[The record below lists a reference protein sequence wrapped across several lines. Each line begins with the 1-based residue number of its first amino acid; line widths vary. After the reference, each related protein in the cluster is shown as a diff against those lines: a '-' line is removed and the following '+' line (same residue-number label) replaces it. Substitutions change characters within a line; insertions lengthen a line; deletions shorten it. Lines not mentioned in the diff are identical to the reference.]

1 MGFLSPAYLFALA
14 AVGVPV
20 WLHLARKRK
29 LVPVPFSSLRY
40 LKRAS
45 ARMRRRARV
54 EDIALLLARCLLVA
68 LLALALARPVISS
81 RKSIFGLEWPRA
93 VVVVV
98 DATASMNWHGASGTR
113 LSQAKRQ
120 AADWIGNLSTNDKVA
135 LWVLTD
141 HLEKTV
147 PEPVSDHRM
156 VLRALAEVK
165 EGSGSSTLAPAFAAA
180 REWAEGETRG
190 ARGMVVFTDNQ
201 PAAWDWPAAEFFK
214 KSWPHKDMDLLVVQ
228 TDGERP
234 PNLSVQPVRWS
245 GNLARAG
252 RTVNGSVR
260 IDNKSAETAGD
271 VFELKISG
279 QSVMRRTI
287 ELPPEGSLEIPLVLP
302 VPSTPGAVMPGEAT
316 LSGDG
321 FAEDDTWYFA
331 IPAQKTVKVAVV
343 EHTGGVVGRV
353 RPSFFLARALAAGGA
368 ATVDVVESDVM
379 EKQSLDGVDALFAT
393 GGSLAAEAVW
403 LKAKRFAE
411 AGGTLVVFGNQQP
424 DALPDGW
431 PVGKAQEMSLPPGRV
446 ATKLLVPDHPLFLGL
461 WSDHEAFPPMS
472 QGTAAKAAPAKG
484 ARVLATLAGELPL
497 VVEAQMGLGRIVWLN
512 TSADRAWGDFPLSPA
527 YVPLMQQLARLGELS
542 SRAPTQRWIGEG
554 WPALKDPGAKWLAP
568 DGQGS
573 PLPRA
578 VREGLYVARSA
589 DGRELW
595 QCAVNVRRDESDLR
609 PVPAS
614 TLSGFLPGRVATG
627 HAGMVASEQDAK
639 RQIPMW
645 PWLLAL
651 AALVY
656 LIESWWSVRAAARR
670 AKSAGSPVVR
680 PGLGAKPHVAREGRL
695 PA

>member
-20 WLHLARKRK
+20 WLHLARRRK

-68 LLALALARPVISS
+68 LLALALARPVLSS
-81 RKSIFGLEWPRA
+81 RRSVFGLEWPRA

-120 AADWIGNLSTNDKVA
+120 AADWIGNLSPSDKVA

-141 HLEKTV
+141 HLEKPV
-147 PEPVSDHRM
+147 PEPVADHRL
-156 VLRALAEVK
+156 VLRALEEVK
-165 EGSGSSTLAPAFAAA
+165 EGGGSSSLAPAFAAG
-180 REWAEGETRG
+180 REWAAGETRG

-201 PAAWDWPAAEFFK
+201 PAAWDWPAAEFFA
-214 KSWPHKDMDLLVVQ
+214 KSWPGKDMDLLVVQ

-260 IDNKSAETAGD
+260 VDNKSSEAAGD

-279 QSVMRRTI
+279 QPVMRRTI

-302 VPSTPGAVMPGEAT
+302 VPATPGAVMTGEAS

-321 FAEDDTWYFA
+321 FGADDSWYFA
-331 IPAQKTVKVAVV
+331 LPAQRTVKVVVV
-343 EHTGGVVGRV
+343 EHTAGAVGRV

-379 EKQSLDGVDALFAT
+379 AKQSLGGVDALFAT
-393 GGSLAAEAVW
+393 GGSLAAEAAW
-403 LKAKRFAE
+403 SKARRFAE

-424 DALPDGW
+424 DPAPDGW
-431 PVGKAQEMSLPPGRV
+431 PVGKAQEISLPPGRV
-446 ATKLLVPDHPLFLGL
+446 ATKLLVSGHPLFLGL
-461 WSDHEAFPPMS
+461 WSEREAFPPLS
-472 QGTAAKAAPAKG
+472 QGTAIKAAPASG

-497 VVEAQMGLGRIVWLN
+497 VVETSAGQGRIVWLN
-512 TSADRAWGDFPLSPA
+512 TSADRAWGDLPLSPV

-542 SRAPTQRWIGEG
+542 SRAPTQRWVGEG
-554 WPALKDPGAKWLAP
+554 WPVLNDPGAKWLAP
-568 DGQGS
+568 DGQGN

-578 VREGLYVARSA
+578 DRAGLHVARSA
-589 DGRELW
+589 AGRELW

-609 PVPAS
+609 PLPAA
-614 TLSGFLPGRVATG
+614 TLSGFLPGRMATG
-627 HAGMVASEQDAK
+627 RAGMVASEQDAK
-639 RQIPMW
+639 RQVPLW
-645 PWLLAL
+645 PWLLAV
-651 AALVY
+651 AALIY

-670 AKSAGSPVVR
+670 AKSAGAPTIR
-680 PGLGAKPHVAREGRL
+680 PGAGVKPHAAREGRL
-695 PA
+695 PV